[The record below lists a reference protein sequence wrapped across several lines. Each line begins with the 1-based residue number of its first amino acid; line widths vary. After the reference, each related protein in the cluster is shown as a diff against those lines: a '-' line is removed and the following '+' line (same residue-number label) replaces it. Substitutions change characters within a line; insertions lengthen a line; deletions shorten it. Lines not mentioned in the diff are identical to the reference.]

1 MAIKSTLFSKFFAG
15 RPCQGR
21 SRVCW
26 GGVHPE
32 KDCQAQIFAQKIGH
46 GKIHDPRKSGKTV
59 EGGRIFLCE
68 PKLNI
73 HSTPCLWK
81 TPVEKP
87 VEIVE
92 NSELST
98 GFFALSILRPSCG
111 KVCIYP
117 CIFLS
122 FPENRLCYVT
132 AGRKL
137 LPEKHREK
145 VDFL

>member
-1 MAIKSTLFSKFFAG
+1 MAIKSTLFSKFFAN

-21 SRVCW
+21 SRVCR

-59 EGGRIFLCE
+59 EDRRFFLCE

-73 HSTPCLWK
+73 HNLPGLWK

-98 GFFALSILRPSCG
+98 DIFVLSHLRPSCG

-117 CIFLS
+117 CIFPAPLQK
-122 FPENRLCYVT
+122 ETCYVT
-132 AGRKL
+132 GGRKP
-137 LPEKHREK
+137 LPEKAGEK
-145 VDFL
+145 VDIL